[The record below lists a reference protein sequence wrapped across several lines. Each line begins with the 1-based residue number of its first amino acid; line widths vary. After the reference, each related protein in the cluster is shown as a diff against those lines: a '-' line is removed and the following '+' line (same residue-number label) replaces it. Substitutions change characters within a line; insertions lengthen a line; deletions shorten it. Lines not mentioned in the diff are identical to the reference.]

1 VAAEPISRT
10 GGPTSFIKRTV
21 FNAFFIDMVNPD
33 SPSLLHELS
42 VIMNATQIY
51 VYLDGMPLLSGADYV
66 AAASSGLEVAISKP
80 LMAAMSGVSSFLFQA
95 QLDDTGSYS
104 DDQIAGMIP
113 EPVTM
118 GLVSIGGLLLLRRRK

>member
-1 VAAEPISRT
+1 
-10 GGPTSFIKRTV
+10 
-21 FNAFFIDMVNPD
+21 
-33 SPSLLHELS
+33 
-42 VIMNATQIY
+42 MNATQIY